1 MHTRGDP
8 PAPQG
13 GLSTTRN
20 LEMSALKFSPTGSF
34 CVHTFITHL
43 DSCERMQQAASLQN
57 PVFDVGALLATPCI
71 CNLEI
76 LKIALRAKILV
87 FLIGQKSPSGVHY
100 LRCVYTKA
108 TGRGGG
114 TSLRVTEGSVRD

>member
-1 MHTRGDP
+1 MSPNSLVIYVDVDETLVRNYGNCSTR
-8 PAPQG
+8 
-13 GLSTTRN
+13 LI
-20 LEMSALKFSPTGSF
+20 EPTCGQLVIS
-34 CVHTFITHL
+34 HKYKPNSLAIYL
-43 DSCERMQQAASLQN
+43 QSQCERMQQAASLQN
-57 PVFDVGALLATPCI
+57 PVFDVGALLAAPCI

-108 TGRGGG
+108 QH
-114 TSLRVTEGSVRD
+114 